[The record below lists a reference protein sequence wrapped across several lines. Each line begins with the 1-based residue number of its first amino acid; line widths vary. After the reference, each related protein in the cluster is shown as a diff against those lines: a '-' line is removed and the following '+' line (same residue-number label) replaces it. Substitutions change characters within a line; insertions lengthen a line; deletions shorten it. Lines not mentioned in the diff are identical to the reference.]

1 MTLID
6 ERSEAAPVTIRR
18 LPALD
23 PAIREAITHPL
34 AEASTAKNFAF
45 APRYLALGLDGCG
58 MIDGGLIA
66 QLYWDWMY
74 VEILAVPERLRG
86 KGLGRDL
93 IEQAETIARAE
104 GCRGAWVDTYS
115 FQSPGFYE
123 KLGYRPFGR
132 LPFYPGNEERVFLAK
147 PLDEEAERI
156 MTERGTA
163 L

>member
-1 MTLID
+1 
-6 ERSEAAPVTIRR
+6 
-18 LPALD
+18 
-23 PAIREAITHPL
+23 
-34 AEASTAKNFAF
+34 
-45 APRYLALGLDGCG
+45 

-86 KGLGRDL
+86 QGLGREL
-93 IEQAETIARAE
+93 LERAENIARAE

-123 KLGYRPFGR
+123 RLGYRPFGR
-132 LPFYPGNEERVFLAK
+132 LPFYPGTEERIFLAK